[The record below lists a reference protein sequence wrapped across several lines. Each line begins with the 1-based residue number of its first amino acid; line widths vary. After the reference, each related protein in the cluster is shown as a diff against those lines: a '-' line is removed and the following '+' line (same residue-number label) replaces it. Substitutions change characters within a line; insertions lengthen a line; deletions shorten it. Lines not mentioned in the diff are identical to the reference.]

1 MGHWIGG
8 CRGEMGLTCVIERTP
23 LGSVEQ
29 GEIGLTC
36 VIKKHTPLGG
46 VSRVDGRGKDY
57 TERQDSL

>member
-23 LGSVEQ
+23 LDSVEQ

-36 VIKKHTPLGG
+36 VIERITPLDG
-46 VSRVDGRGKDY
+46 VEQGEIGL
-57 TERQDSL
+57 TC